1 MQQMITRVVAV
12 GSILMCAAGVSF
24 AHAVLVEAT
33 PPVHGN
39 VAGPEVDFRLRFN
52 SRIDGVRSVLALV
65 LPDGTV
71 RALGAGKNLTADT
84 LTMKV
89 DRMQSGHY
97 TLRWQVLAVDGH
109 ITRGEVPFEVR

>member
-1 MQQMITRVVAV
+1 MQHMITRVVAV
-12 GSILMCAAGVSF
+12 VSFLMCAASLSL

-33 PPVHGN
+33 PPVNGR

-52 SRIDGVRSVLALV
+52 SRIDGARSVLSLV

-71 RALGAGKNLTADT
+71 RALGVGKNLSADT
-84 LTMKV
+84 LSIKA
-89 DRMQSGHY
+89 DHMQSGHY